1 LIWKNVIPADSSQEF
16 ICAHG
21 FSIKD
26 FGNDDYCSYYLLG
39 LHSCIECRQLWPI
52 FTTYWA
58 IACVGKAKNELE
70 EYKMALAQE
79 DIEQI
84 QELIKKSIESTPEV
98 GNANV
103 RYELDLRERT
113 IRVEE
118 ELKHQRELMLTGFAQ
133 MEKRFEQVDKRFEQM
148 HEEFNKR
155 FEQVDKHFE
164 KIDKQLEK
172 QSQAIMDIHQEI
184 KQQMRWSFGVLVT
197 IGGLVVG
204 VLKLTS

>member
-1 LIWKNVIPADSSQEF
+1 
-16 ICAHG
+16 
-21 FSIKD
+21 
-26 FGNDDYCSYYLLG
+26 
-39 LHSCIECRQLWPI
+39 
-52 FTTYWA
+52 
-58 IACVGKAKNELE
+58 
-70 EYKMALAQE
+70 MALAQE

-133 MEKRFEQVDKRFEQM
+133 MDKRFEQVEKRFEQVDKQLEQMRKESDKRFEQVEKRFEQVDKQLEQMRKDSDKRFEQVDKRFEQ
-148 HEEFNKR
+148 
-155 FEQVDKHFE
+155 V
-164 KIDKQLEK
+164 DKQLEK

-184 KQQMRWSFGVLVT
+184 KLQMRWSFGVLVAV
-197 IGGLVVG
+197 GGLVIG
-204 VLKLTS
+204 ILKLTS